1 MPFLSF
7 LFDLFFSKSDT
18 PYAKLKK
25 IKKEIKDFVPKYYN
39 PNKLV
44 FYGSFAHD
52 LYSLYNSCQYF
63 EKPLNHLFLNKK
75 VFETFVILILNIF
88 LPKEVAAYIIMLEK
102 ERVDEV
108 IKKYGFEKTEKYY
121 QKMIQYIKSYLKPA
135 IANEID
141 SSINKIKQL
150 YELTNHNYNELFL
163 IFNPSFNSTQIKKSL
178 NFNDIKISP
187 RFISAFE
194 DLSFLIANTNI
205 DDSIV
210 TVLTTYLKK
219 YSEKDSSF
227 TFDESKIKKEIQKI
241 IKILNDKF
249 NFAKFEIIIKA
260 LKEEIDYKIKII
272 PHNETYVL
280 KIVNEKVKNIENYFV
295 IYKNNEKNKS
305 ISLIMQNLFADI
317 QLIKSEVYNEEVSTV
332 FSSNLLPALNFVKP
346 FEIYRTF
353 IIYIWEGKIK
363 SNLNSFIFKAQYDDE
378 LLREN
383 INNLFH
389 EGSSF
394 VDKINDLETSFEN
407 LKKYYSILQKKPDSV
422 IKSSS
427 QKNNAINV
435 IMKSNRNVQNF
446 LQEGLTFLNQFY
458 LVLEDI
464 FNQIDNKDQSK
475 ISNLLLIVDMN
486 TYKTL
491 KTYNEKVKQVKNI
504 LENFMQN

>member
-7 LFDLFFSKSDT
+7 LFDLFTPKSDT

-25 IKKEIKDFVPKYYN
+25 IKKEIKDFIPKYYN
-39 PNKLV
+39 PSKLI

-52 LYSLYNSCQYF
+52 LYSLYVSCQYF
-63 EKPLNHLFLNKK
+63 EKPLYHLFLNKK
-75 VFETFVILILNIF
+75 IFETFIVLILNIF
-88 LPKEVAAYIIMLEK
+88 LPKEVATYIMMLEK
-102 ERVDEV
+102 DRVDEV
-108 IKKYGFEKTEKYY
+108 INKYGFEKAEKYY
-121 QKMIQYIKSYLKPA
+121 QKMIQYIKSYLKPT

-150 YELTNHNYNELFL
+150 YELVNHNYNELFL

-194 DLSFLIANTNI
+194 DLSFIIANTNI
-205 DDSIV
+205 DESII
-210 TVLTTYLKK
+210 TVLTTYLRK
-219 YSEKDSSF
+219 YSEKDPNF
-227 TFDESKIKKEIQKI
+227 TFDESKIKKELQKI

-249 NFAKFEIIIKA
+249 NFTKFEIIIKA
-260 LKEEIDYKIKII
+260 LKEEVDYKIKII

-280 KIVNEKVKNIENYFV
+280 KMINEKIKNIENYLI
-295 IYKNNEKNKS
+295 IYKNNEKNKN
-305 ISLIMQNLFADI
+305 INLITKTLFSDM
-317 QLIKSEVYNEEVSTV
+317 QLIKSEVYNEEVSTL
-332 FSSNLLPALNFVKP
+332 FSSNLLPSLSFVKP
-346 FEIYRTF
+346 FEIFRTF

-378 LLREN
+378 SLRES

-394 VDKINDLETSFEN
+394 VDKINDIEASFED
-407 LKKYYSILQKKPDSV
+407 LKKYYSLLQKKPDSI

-427 QKNNAINV
+427 QKNNVVNV
-435 IMKSNRNVQNF
+435 IMNSNRNVQN
-446 LQEGLTFLNQFY
+446 LIQEGLVFLNQFH
-458 LVLEDI
+458 LVFETI
-464 FNQIDNKDQSK
+464 FNQIDSKDQSK
-475 ISNLLLIVDMN
+475 ISNLLSIIDMN

-491 KTYNEKVKQVKNI
+491 KNYNEKIKLVKNI
-504 LENFMQN
+504 LESYMQT